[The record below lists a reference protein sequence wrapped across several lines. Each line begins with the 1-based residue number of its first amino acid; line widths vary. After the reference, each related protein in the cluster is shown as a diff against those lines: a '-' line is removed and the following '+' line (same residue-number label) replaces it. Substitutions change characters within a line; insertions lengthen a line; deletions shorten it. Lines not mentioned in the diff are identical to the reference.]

1 MFNFISVKRGSQNA
15 KSNIGRIMFQGNQ
28 GLGGHALRERG
39 TKYNTCV
46 RADDGCQI
54 LMAILKGLFA
64 MYNRQ
69 MFDRVDMDEN
79 SRRRRNY
86 SSRSK
91 SKFCRVQRNI
101 VE

>member
-1 MFNFISVKRGSQNA
+1 MFSFISVKCGSQNA

-28 GLGGHALRERG
+28 GLGVMLYARG
-39 TKYNTCV
+39 EQNITPAG
-46 RADDGCQI
+46 RADDVCQI
-54 LMAILKGLFA
+54 LMAILKGVFA